1 MHINDAL
8 ICWFTDGLKRIC
20 KEEGVMSL
28 WSGTGPSLVLAGN
41 PAIQFM
47 VYEGIKKFLMTEDNK
62 VSAHTASSLHFF
74 NYVYHMFFYWGLWI
88 KDRDIVYSLVSKKG
102 NKLREQLPCPLLMW
116 SLKC

>member
-1 MHINDAL
+1 MLTNDTWV
-8 ICWFTDGLKRIC
+8 CWFTDGLQRIC

-62 VSAHTASSLHFF
+62 VSASVTSSLLFS
-74 NYVYHMFFYWGLWI
+74 Y
-88 KDRDIVYSLVSKKG
+88 RDILFIGDVWVKVEVWFALLLVKKQTG
-102 NKLREQLPCPLLMW
+102 RENKVECR
-116 SLKC
+116 